1 MGVKRRESSST
12 SASGRR
18 FLSRRRTVTFLVA
31 ATALGAGCTPPPPA
45 AMLGGWSLT
54 SVNGEPVTRSTL
66 PSLQLNADGTFSI
79 RGGCGSTNGTFS
91 IDQGVLTFEDALSD
105 LVGCEV
111 VGSRADK
118 EKFARQ
124 KAILNEM
131 ADGVGPRRIDL
142 DRDVLT
148 LTLPDGVFVTY
159 SRSK

>member
-1 MGVKRRESSST
+1 MGVKRRGPSST

-18 FLSRRRTVTFLVA
+18 FLSRRRIVTFLVA
-31 ATALGAGCTPPPPA
+31 ATALVAGCTPPPPA
-45 AMLGGWSLT
+45 AMLGDWSLT
-54 SVNGEPVTRSTL
+54 SVNGEPVTRTL

-105 LVGCEV
+105 LVDCEI

-118 EKFARQ
+118 EKFAQ
-124 KAILNEM
+124 EKAILNEM